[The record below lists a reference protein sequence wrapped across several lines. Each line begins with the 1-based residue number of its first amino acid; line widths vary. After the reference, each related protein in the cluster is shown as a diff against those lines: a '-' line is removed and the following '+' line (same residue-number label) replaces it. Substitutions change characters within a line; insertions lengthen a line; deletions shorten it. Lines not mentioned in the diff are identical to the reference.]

1 VKTAEHAI
9 AADEQVRVAHLL
21 AAEWHVGQTGLD
33 RLVILSVGM
42 LPERGTSEGLRAH

>member
-21 AAEWHVGQTGLD
+21 AAEWHVGQVPDTRSAKKPLAQEKK
-33 RLVILSVGM
+33 L
-42 LPERGTSEGLRAH
+42 LRKIGVTL